1 MILNYHENYSLIE
14 REILLKKRGG
24 GGKYNGPLTGHKAD
38 LVRILLQ
45 VISNIPSVVD
55 TLHYSFS

>member
-24 GGKYNGPLTGHKAD
+24 GKYNGPLTGHKAD
-38 LVRILLQ
+38 LVRILL
-45 VISNIPSVVD
+45 
-55 TLHYSFS
+55 

>member
-14 REILLKKRGG
+14 REILLKKRG

-45 VISNIPSVVD
+45 VISNIPSVID
-55 TLHYSFS
+55 TLHFSFS

>member
-14 REILLKKRGG
+14 REILLKKR

-55 TLHYSFS
+55 TLHYSFY

>member
-14 REILLKKRGG
+14 REILLKKRGE
-24 GGKYNGPLTGHKAD
+24 GKYNGPLTGHKAD

>member
-24 GGKYNGPLTGHKAD
+24 EVQWSINGAQSGFGSYIVT
-38 LVRILLQ
+38 
-45 VISNIPSVVD
+45 SN
-55 TLHYSFS
+55 F